1 MVVSIQLRI
10 DDAWRDAAGS
20 AVHWLPGFY
29 PHVEV
34 TLENDLV
41 ELRSDDHNSA
51 GLAAIWAAALAN
63 ELLLARGNTR
73 RAAAFSTLAT

>member
-51 GLAAIWAAALAN
+51 GLN
-63 ELLLARGNTR
+63 EMT
-73 RAAAFSTLAT
+73 